1 MAGRSLREI
10 SVEKLI
16 IFNWKRLDAENG
28 GTFLKNLK
36 SKNRFR
42 FKKIIKKYYL
52 FLSENKDPTY

>member
-42 FKKIIKKYYL
+42 FKKIIKKIL
-52 FLSENKDPTY
+52 LISE